1 MFSGL
6 KSVPHG
12 ATICLFLFFT
22 TILVLDPLSAS
33 ATDAV
38 SNVMCTVL
46 NIVQGKLGKGIAAF
60 AIIFIGISLF
70 MGKVSWGLAVSTAL
84 GIGAIFGAGSLVD
97 TITGSGAKESC
108 TGEAYKNIG

>member
-6 KSVPHG
+6 KSIPHG
-12 ATICLFLFFT
+12 STICLFLFFT
-22 TILVLDPLSAS
+22 AILVLDPVSAS

-38 SNVMCTVL
+38 SEVMCRVL
-46 NIVQGKLGKGIAAF
+46 SIVQGKLGKGIAAF

-97 TITGSGAKESC
+97 TISGGSGIEQCSN
-108 TGEAYKNIG
+108 TNVG

>member
-12 ATICLFLFFT
+12 STIFLFLLFT
-22 TILVLDPLSAS
+22 TVLVLDPISAS

-38 SNVMCTVL
+38 SEVMCRVL
-46 NIVQGKLGKGIAAF
+46 GIVQGKLGKGIAAF

-97 TITGSGAKESC
+97 TITGGGASSQC
-108 TGEAYKNIG
+108 DGTT